1 MVLFQ
6 GADSAVLS
14 LFSFSY
20 IYICVWTTRTLLF
33 KCLNCEIFVE
43 FECLT
48 TLSMGV
54 CVCACVKFER
64 SARNIVRDRITLL
77 FYWPSQDTF
86 AEAVQ

>member
-43 FECLT
+43 F
-48 TLSMGV
+48 
-54 CVCACVKFER
+54 
-64 SARNIVRDRITLL
+64 
-77 FYWPSQDTF
+77 
-86 AEAVQ
+86 